1 MSQLPQNRKWLL
13 LGGALTILLGVAA
26 IIFPGVFAL
35 FVTQLIGAFLFVGG
49 ALALGSALFDKG
61 QPHRWLAAASAA
73 IRIAAGWVLFIY
85 TPSGVLALTL
95 VLAIAFTAE
104 GVLCIVGAFGL
115 RKSNRGWVWV
125 LLNGV
130 AALVLATLIYLK
142 WPADA
147 AWVIGLLFG
156 IQSIFSGSAFLMLGL
171 GMKKA

>member
-1 MSQLPQNRKWLL
+1 MAPSLPQNRKWLL
-13 LGGALTILLGVAA
+13 VGGALTILLGIAA
-26 IIFPGVFAL
+26 MIFPGVFSM

-49 ALALGSALFDKG
+49 ALALGSAIFDKG
-61 QPHRWLAAASAA
+61 QPHRWLAAVSAV

-85 TPSGVLALTL
+85 TPSGLLALTL

-115 RKSNRGWVWV
+115 RANPGWIWV

-130 AALVLATLIYLK
+130 AALVLAGLIYVK

-156 IQSIFSGSAFLMLGL
+156 IQSIFSGSAFLMLGI
-171 GMKKA
+171 GMKKT